1 MSDGEAGMRAPGK
14 AAACC
19 CCLKSPS
26 ACGTARCALLLL
38 RGGSFLISLTLQ
50 LFAGVTMITTATACV
65 VRNFTARLCLHVSH
79 TYCQH

>member
-1 MSDGEAGMRAPGK
+1 MRVPGK

-38 RGGSFLISLTLQ
+38 RRGSFVISLTLQ
-50 LFAGVTMITTATACV
+50 LFAGVAMITMATACV
-65 VRNFTARLCLHVSH
+65 AWNFTARLCLRVSH